1 MKAKSASLTAQQLA
15 TVEAVANGPRNVRSP
30 APHIQYRQM
39 TDLMRIILTVDKA
52 IEEAALNHQRI
63 GEAFYAIREWAGNG
77 IDDIA
82 ARVGK

>member
-1 MKAKSASLTAQQLA
+1 MKAKAASLTREHLVAI
-15 TVEAVANGPRNVRSP
+15 EAIANGPRGEQYP
-30 APHIQYRQM
+30 APHVQYRQM

-82 ARVGK
+82 ASVGK